1 MLPGLY
7 LPKDTVIG
15 PASQVVWLGGFL
27 NGFWHCVAGSMRDPL
42 LSKENRTSIRNT
54 GEAGGA
60 DVSCQSEEGASRSVR
75 HLDKFFTSP
84 EESSFSK
91 FVVPPIPQEL
101 YHSAVFPGNYF
112 SLQS

>member
-7 LPKDTVIG
+7 LPKDTVTG

-27 NGFWHCVAGSMRDPL
+27 NGFWHCVVGSMRDPL